1 MAKTYL
7 FKNKGR
13 YFIPISGFT
22 LIETAIA
29 IFISI
34 LVITSSLYAFN
45 RGLSLMQTARN
56 INIAASDISAVC
68 ETLRQEVDLSGT
80 VLPRAYLLPN
90 INNTET
96 VNIAVDTT
104 QSPMPVN
111 VTIGWQDESQRQRS
125 IAVDMLIGQR
135 QKA

>member
-80 VLPRAYLLPN
+80 VLPRTYLLAN